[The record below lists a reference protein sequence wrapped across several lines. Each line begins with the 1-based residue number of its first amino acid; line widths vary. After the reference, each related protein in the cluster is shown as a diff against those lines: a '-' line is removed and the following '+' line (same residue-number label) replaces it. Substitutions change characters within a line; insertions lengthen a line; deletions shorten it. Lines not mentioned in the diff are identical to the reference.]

1 MGRLRASIE
10 RKLMLSFIRGK
21 TRKQRRQRKH
31 ILIALGVGAILVLL
45 VYFVQPFATINRWFT
60 DQLFLN
66 TKPSPDIVIVAVDD
80 KSLQEYGGWPWPDRS
95 LHASAVNNLKAAGAA
110 AIGFDVLFADEYQN
124 ATAFAEAIKNAGN
137 VVLAGIGDNPQITEQ
152 PLVVYKDFSLP
163 APVFAEAAAG
173 IAHANVVPEGGSVVR
188 KIPLVVSDQSGKSYP
203 ALVVSMY
210 KVYLEQHVQPGLNI
224 HEDYTIH
231 NGSIRIFNLEIPVD
245 GKSQMRVN
253 FVGGPNTFKRLSY
266 ADVIQ
271 GNFNPADIKDKLVLV
286 GMTASGWTDFWVTP
300 VSTEKM
306 FGVEI
311 HANALDTI
319 LKGSFLQ
326 ETSKL
331 IAALTVLFMVVVMG
345 FVLSLTRLRWG
356 TVLAVVLFVG
366 YGLGVFFAFD
376 SGYILNI
383 FYPLISLP
391 IMYVTTV
398 ISRVFAAQ
406 ADQSEITQLFGR
418 YVSPQVASEILSL
431 ADADRLRLGGS
442 RRDVT
447 VMFADMR
454 GFTALSEKLSPEEI
468 VATLNKYL
476 SLIIERVLA
485 NEGMIN
491 KFAGDNVMAVWN
503 APQNQPGH
511 ALLAVKAAL
520 EGQQAIIDNM
530 PQDDSLPKVQFGIGI
545 NTGPAVAGNVG
556 SEGRTEYTI
565 IGDTVNL
572 ASRLCSNAPG
582 GQIWIGPN
590 IYEQVKGAVEVE
602 ALEPQ
607 HFKGKAEPVPVYRAL
622 KLRQQ
627 GD

>member
-1 MGRLRASIE
+1 
-10 RKLMLSFIRGK
+10 MLPFLRGK

-31 ILIALGVGAILVLL
+31 ISIVLGVGAIIVLL

-66 TKPSPDIVIVAVDD
+66 TKPSPDIVIVAIDD
-80 KSLQEYGGWPWPDRS
+80 KSLQEYGGWPWADRS

-110 AIGFDVLFADEYQN
+110 AVGYDVLFADEYQN
-124 ATAFAEAIKNAGN
+124 ATAFAQALKDAGD
-137 VVLAGIGDNPQITEQ
+137 VVLAGIGDNPQATEQ
-152 PLVVYKDFSLP
+152 PMVVYKDFTLP
-163 APVFAEAAAG
+163 APVFAEAAAD
-173 IAHANVVPEGGSVVR
+173 IAHANVVPEGGGVVR
-188 KIPLVVSDQSGKSYP
+188 KIPLVVSDESGKTYP
-203 ALVVSMY
+203 ALVLAMY
-210 KVYLEQHVQPGLNI
+210 KIYLEQHVQAGGNLTI
-224 HEDYTIH
+224 HEDYSIH
-231 NGSIRIFNLEIPVD
+231 NGSIRLFNLEIPVD

-253 FVGGPNTFKRLSY
+253 FVGGPGTLKSLSY
-266 ADVIQ
+266 ADIIQ
-271 GNFNPADIKDKLVLV
+271 GNFNPADVKDKLVLV
-286 GMTASGWTDFWVTP
+286 GMTASGWTDYWVTP

-306 FGVEI
+306 WGVEI

-319 LKGSFLQ
+319 LKGRFLE

-345 FVLSLTRLRWG
+345 FVLSLVGLRWG

-383 FYPLISLP
+383 FYPLVSVP
-391 IMYVTTV
+391 IMYVTAV
-398 ISRVFAAQ
+398 ITRVFAAQ
-406 ADQSEITQLFGR
+406 ADQREINQLFGR

-431 ADADRLRLGGS
+431 ANSDQLKLGGT
-442 RRDVT
+442 RREIT

-454 GFTALSEKLSPEEI
+454 GFTALSEKLSPEAT

-491 KFAGDNVMAVWN
+491 KFAGDNIMAVWN
-503 APQNQPGH
+503 APHDQTNH

-520 EGQQAIIDNM
+520 EGQQAIDST
-530 PQDDSLPKVQFGIGI
+530 PQDESLPKVQFGIGI
-545 NTGPAVAGNVG
+545 NTGPSVAGNVG

-565 IGDTVNL
+565 IGDAVNL

-590 IYEQVKGAVEVE
+590 TYEQVKDAVAVE

-627 GD
+627 VS

>member
-1 MGRLRASIE
+1 
-10 RKLMLSFIRGK
+10 MLSFIRGK

-31 ILIALGVGAILVLL
+31 ILIALGIGAILVLL

-66 TKPSPDIVIVAVDD
+66 TKPSPDIVIVAIDD
-80 KSLQEYGGWPWPDRS
+80 KSLQEYGGWPWADRS

-110 AIGFDVLFADEYQN
+110 AIGFDVLFADEYDN
-124 ATAFAEAIKNAGN
+124 ATAFAESIKKAGN
-137 VVLAGIGDNPQITEQ
+137 VVLAGIGDNPQTTKQ

-173 IAHANVVPEGGSVVR
+173 VAHANVVPEGGSVVR
-188 KIPLVVSDQSGKSYP
+188 KIPLVVSDESGKTYP
-203 ALVVSMY
+203 ALVLAMY
-210 KVYLEQHVQPGLNI
+210 KVYLEQYVQPGLNI
-224 HEDYTIH
+224 HEDYSIH
-231 NGSIRIFNLEIPVD
+231 NGSIRLFNLEIPVD

-253 FVGGPNTFKRLSY
+253 FVGGPNTFKPLSY
-266 ADVIQ
+266 ADIIQ
-271 GNFNPADIKDKLVLV
+271 DNFDHAVVKDKLVLV
-286 GMTASGWTDFWVTP
+286 GMEASGWTDFWVTP

-345 FVLSLTRLRWG
+345 FVLPLTRLRWG

-391 IMYVTTV
+391 IMYVTAV
-398 ISRVFAAQ
+398 ITRVFAEQ
-406 ADQSEITQLFGR
+406 ADRREMNQLFGR

-431 ADADRLRLGGS
+431 ANSDQLKLGGTK
-442 RRDVT
+442 REVT

-454 GFTALSEKLSPEEI
+454 GFTAFSERLGPEE
-468 VATLNKYL
+468 VVSTLNKYL
-476 SLIIERVLA
+476 SVLIERVLA
-485 NEGMIN
+485 NDGMIN
-491 KFAGDNVMAVWN
+491 KFAGDNIMAVWN
-503 APQNQPGH
+503 APQDQPDQ

-520 EGQQAIIDNM
+520 EGQQALENI
-530 PQDDSLPKVQFGIGI
+530 PQDEGQPQVQFGIGI

-565 IGDTVNL
+565 IGDAVNL

-582 GQIWIGPN
+582 GQVWIGPHT
-590 IYEQVKGAVEVE
+590 YEVVKNEVEVE

-627 GD
+627 GN

>member
-1 MGRLRASIE
+1 
-10 RKLMLSFIRGK
+10 MLSFIKGK

-31 ILIALGVGAILVLL
+31 IAIALGVGAILVLL

-60 DQLFLN
+60 DQLFLD
-66 TKPSPDIVIVAVDD
+66 TTPSADIVIVAVDD

-110 AIGFDVLFADEYQN
+110 VIGFDVLFADEYGN
-124 ATAFAEAIKNAGN
+124 ATIFAEAIKKAGN
-137 VVLAGIGDNPQITEQ
+137 VVLAGIGDNPQVTEQ
-152 PLVVYKDFSLP
+152 PLVVYTDFTLP
-163 APVFAEAAAG
+163 APVFAEAAVDV
-173 IAHANVVPEGGSVVR
+173 AHANVVPEGGAVVR
-188 KIPLVVSDQSGKSYP
+188 KIPLVVADESGKRYP
-203 ALVVSMY
+203 ALILAMY
-210 KVYLEQHVQPGLNI
+210 KVYLEQLVQPGLDI
-224 HEDYTIH
+224 HEDYSIH

-245 GKSQMRVN
+245 SKSQMRVN
-253 FVGGPNTFKRLSY
+253 FAGGPNTFKSLSY
-266 ADVIQ
+266 KDIIE
-271 GNFNPADIKDKLVLV
+271 NKFDPAAVKGKLVLV

-306 FGVEI
+306 YGVEI

-319 LKGSFLQ
+319 LKGRFL
-326 ETSKL
+326 EEASKL

-345 FVLSLTRLRWG
+345 FVLPLMRLRWG
-356 TVLAVVLFVG
+356 TVLTVVLFIG
-366 YGLGVFFAFD
+366 YGLAVFLAFD
-376 SGYILNI
+376 SGHILNI

-391 IMYVTTV
+391 IMYVTAV

-406 ADQSEITQLFGR
+406 ADRRDINDLFGR

-431 ADADRLRLGGS
+431 ANADQLKLGGA
-442 RRDVT
+442 RREVT

-454 GFTALSEKLSPEEI
+454 GFTAMSERLGPEEI

-476 SLIIERVLA
+476 SVLIERVLA

-491 KFAGDNVMAVWN
+491 KFAGDNIMAVWN
-503 APQNQPGH
+503 APQDQSDH
-511 ALLAVKAAL
+511 ALLAVKAAI
-520 EGQQAIIDNM
+520 EGQQAMESM
-530 PQDDSLPKVQFGIGI
+530 PQDESQPKVQFGIGI

-565 IGDTVNL
+565 IGDAVNI

-582 GQIWIGPN
+582 GQVWIGPHT
-590 IYEQVKGAVEVE
+590 YEVVKNEVEVE

-607 HFKGKAEPVPVYRAL
+607 KFKGKAEPIPVYRAL
-622 KLRQQ
+622 RLRKQSE
-627 GD
+627 

>member
-1 MGRLRASIE
+1 
-10 RKLMLSFIRGK
+10 MLSFIKGK
-21 TRKQRRQRKH
+21 TRKQRRQRNH

-60 DQLFLN
+60 DQLFLDTN
-66 TKPSPDIVIVAVDD
+66 PSPDIVIVAIDD
-80 KSLQEYGGWPWPDRS
+80 NSLQQYGGWPWADRS

-110 AIGFDVLFADEYQN
+110 VIGFDVLFADEYQN
-124 ATAFAEAIKNAGN
+124 ATAFAQAMKDAGN
-137 VVLAGIGDNPQITEQ
+137 VVLAGIGDNPQVTEQ
-152 PLVVYKDFSLP
+152 PMVMYRDFSLP
-163 APVFAEAAAG
+163 APVFAEAAADV
-173 IAHANVVPEGGSVVR
+173 AHANVVPEGGSVVR
-188 KIPLVVSDQSGKSYP
+188 KIPLVVSDESGKTYP
-203 ALVVSMY
+203 ALVLAMY
-210 KVYLEQHVQPGLNI
+210 KIYLEQYVQPGLNI
-224 HEDYTIH
+224 HEDYSIQ
-231 NGSIRIFNLEIPVD
+231 NGSIRLFNLEIPVD

-253 FVGGPNTFKRLSY
+253 FVGGPNTFNRLSY

-271 GNFNPADIKDKLVLV
+271 GNFDPAVVKDKLVLV
-286 GMTASGWTDFWVTP
+286 GMTASGWTDYWVTP

-326 ETSKL
+326 ETGKL
-331 IAALTVLFMVVVMG
+331 IAALTVLFMVVVLG
-345 FVLSLTRLRWG
+345 FVMPLTRLRWG

-391 IMYVTTV
+391 IMYVTAV

-406 ADQSEITQLFGR
+406 ADRREINQLFGR
-418 YVSPQVASEILSL
+418 YVSRQVASEILSL
-431 ADADRLRLGGS
+431 ANADQLNLGGT
-442 RRDVT
+442 RREVT

-454 GFTALSEKLSPEEI
+454 GFTALSERLGPEEV

-476 SLIIERVLA
+476 SVLIERVLA

-491 KFAGDNVMAVWN
+491 KFAGDNIVAVWN
-503 APQNQPGH
+503 APQDQPDH
-511 ALLAVKAAL
+511 ALLAVKAAIG
-520 EGQQAIIDNM
+520 GQQAMESM
-530 PQDDSLPKVQFGIGI
+530 PQDESRPKVHFGIGI

-556 SEGRTEYTI
+556 SEGRSEYTV
-565 IGDTVNL
+565 IGDSVNL

-582 GQIWIGPN
+582 AQIWIGPN
-590 IYEQVKGAVEVE
+590 TYEQVKDSVEVE

-607 HFKGKAEPVPVYRAL
+607 QFKGKAEPIPVYRAL
-622 KLRQQ
+622 KMRQ
-627 GD
+627 GGK

>member
-1 MGRLRASIE
+1 
-10 RKLMLSFIRGK
+10 MLSFIRGK

-31 ILIALGVGAILVLL
+31 ISIALGIGAILILL

-66 TKPSPDIVIVAVDD
+66 TKPSSDIVIVAIDD
-80 KSLQEYGGWPWPDRS
+80 KSLQEYGGWPWAERS

-110 AIGFDVLFADEYQN
+110 AIGFDVLFADEYEN
-124 ATAFAEAIKNAGN
+124 ATAFAQAMKDAGN
-137 VVLAGIGDNPQITEQ
+137 VVLVGTGDNPQITEQ
-152 PLVVYKDFSLP
+152 PLVVYKDFTLP
-163 APVFAEAAAG
+163 APVFAEAAAD
-173 IAHANVVPEGGSVVR
+173 IANANVVPEGGSVVR
-188 KIPLVVSDQSGKSYP
+188 KIPLVVSDESGKTYP
-203 ALVVSMY
+203 ALVLAMY

-224 HEDYTIH
+224 HEDYSIH
-231 NGSIRIFNLEIPVD
+231 NGSIRLFNLEIPVD
-245 GKSQMRVN
+245 GKSQMQIN

-271 GNFNPADIKDKLVLV
+271 GNFNPADVKDKLVLI
-286 GMTASGWTDFWVTP
+286 GMTASGWTDYWVTP

-306 FGVEI
+306 YGVEI

-319 LKGSFLQ
+319 LKGRFLV

-345 FVLSLTRLRWG
+345 FVLPLIRLRWG

-391 IMYVTTV
+391 IMYVTAV
-398 ISRVFAAQ
+398 ITRVFAAQ
-406 ADQSEITQLFGR
+406 ADQREINQLFGR

-431 ADADRLRLGGS
+431 ADSDKLKLGGA

-454 GFTALSEKLSPEEI
+454 GFTAMSERMGPEEV

-476 SLIIERVLA
+476 SVLIERVLA
-485 NEGMIN
+485 NAGMIN
-491 KFAGDNVMAVWN
+491 KFAGDNIMAVWN
-503 APQNQPGH
+503 APQDQPDQ

-520 EGQQAIIDNM
+520 EGQQAM
-530 PQDDSLPKVQFGIGI
+530 ESLPQDEGKPKVQFGIGI

-565 IGDTVNL
+565 IGDAVNL
-572 ASRLCSNAPG
+572 AARLCSNAPG
-582 GQIWIGPN
+582 GQVWIGTN
-590 IYEQVKGAVEVE
+590 TYEWVKDEVEVE

-607 HFKGKAEPVPVYRAL
+607 HFKGKAEPIPVYRAL
-622 KLRQQ
+622 KLRKQ
-627 GD
+627 GE

>member
-1 MGRLRASIE
+1 
-10 RKLMLSFIRGK
+10 MLSFLRGK

-31 ILIALGVGAILVLL
+31 ILIALGIGAILVLL

-60 DQLFLN
+60 DQLFLD
-66 TKPSPDIVIVAVDD
+66 TTPSPDIAIVAVDD

-95 LHASAVNNLKAAGAA
+95 LHASAVNNLKEAGAA
-110 AIGFDVLFADEYQN
+110 VIGFDVLFADEYGN
-124 ATAFAEAIKNAGN
+124 ATMFAQAMKDAGN
-137 VVLAGIGDNPQITEQ
+137 VVLAGIGDNPVVTEQ
-152 PLVVYKDFSLP
+152 PLVVYRDFTLP
-163 APVFAEAAAG
+163 APVFAEAAVD

-188 KIPLVVSDQSGKSYP
+188 KIPLVVSDESGQTYP
-203 ALVVSMY
+203 ALVLAMY
-210 KVYLEQHVQPGLNI
+210 KIYLEQHVQPGLNI
-224 HEDYTIH
+224 HEDYSIH
-231 NGSIRIFNLEIPVD
+231 NGSIRLFNLKIPVD
-245 GKSQMRVN
+245 GKSQMRIN
-253 FVGGPNTFKRLSY
+253 FVGGPDSFPSLSY
-266 ADVIQ
+266 VDIIK
-271 GNFNPADIKDKLVLV
+271 GNFTADDVKDKLVLV
-286 GMTASGWTDFWVTP
+286 GMTAKGSQDYWVTP

-306 FGVEI
+306 WGVEI
-311 HANALDTI
+311 HANALDTL
-319 LKGSFLQ
+319 LKGRFLE

-331 IAALTVLFMVVVMG
+331 IAALTVLFMVVVMS
-345 FVLSLTRLRWG
+345 FVLPLVRLRWG
-356 TVLAVVLFVG
+356 TVLTVVLFIG
-366 YGLGVFFAFD
+366 YGLAVFFAFD
-376 SGYILNI
+376 SGLILNI

-391 IMYVTTV
+391 IMYVTAV
-398 ISRVFAAQ
+398 ISSMFAAQ
-406 ADQSEITQLFGR
+406 SDRREINNLFGR

-431 ADADRLRLGGS
+431 ANADQLKLGGT
-442 RRDVT
+442 RRNIT

-454 GFTALSEKLSPEEI
+454 GFTALSEKLSPEAI

-491 KFAGDNVMAVWN
+491 KFAGDNIMAVWN
-503 APQNQPGH
+503 APHDQPNH

-520 EGQQAIIDNM
+520 EGQHAIDST
-530 PQDDSLPKVQFGIGI
+530 PQDESLPKVQFGIGI

-590 IYEQVKGAVEVE
+590 IYEQVKDAVEVE

-607 HFKGKAEPVPVYRAL
+607 HFKGKAEPVPVYRVL

-627 GD
+627 GS

>member
-1 MGRLRASIE
+1 M
-10 RKLMLSFIRGK
+10 
-21 TRKQRRQRKH
+21 
-31 ILIALGVGAILVLL
+31 
-45 VYFVQPFATINRWFT
+45 
-60 DQLFLN
+60 
-66 TKPSPDIVIVAVDD
+66 
-80 KSLQEYGGWPWPDRS
+80 
-95 LHASAVNNLKAAGAA
+95 
-110 AIGFDVLFADEYQN
+110 
-124 ATAFAEAIKNAGN
+124 
-137 VVLAGIGDNPQITEQ
+137 
-152 PLVVYKDFSLP
+152 VVYKDFTLP
-163 APVFAEAAAG
+163 APVFAEAAADV
-173 IAHANVVPEGGSVVR
+173 AHANVVPEGGSVVR
-188 KIPLVVSDQSGKSYP
+188 KIPLVVSDESGKTYP
-203 ALVVSMY
+203 ALVLAMY
-210 KVYLEQHVQPGLNI
+210 KIYLEQHVQPGLNI
-224 HEDYTIH
+224 HEDYSIH
-231 NGSIRIFNLEIPVD
+231 NGSIHLFNLEIPVD

-271 GNFNPADIKDKLVLV
+271 GTFKASDVKDKLVLV
-286 GMTASGWTDFWVTP
+286 GMTASGWGTDYWVTP

-319 LKGSFLQ
+319 LKGRFLQ

-345 FVLSLTRLRWG
+345 FVLPLTRLRWG

-383 FYPLISLP
+383 FYPLVSVP
-391 IMYVTTV
+391 IMYVTAV
-398 ISRVFAAQ
+398 ITRVFAAQ
-406 ADQSEITQLFGR
+406 ADQREINQLFGR
-418 YVSPQVASEILSL
+418 YVSPQVASEILNL
-431 ADADRLRLGGS
+431 ANADQLKLGGT
-442 RRDVT
+442 RREIT

-454 GFTALSEKLSPEEI
+454 GFTALSEKLSPEAT

-491 KFAGDNVMAVWN
+491 KFAGDNIMAVWN
-503 APQNQPGH
+503 APQDQTNH

-520 EGQQAIIDNM
+520 EGQQAIDST
-530 PQDDSLPKVQFGIGI
+530 PQDESLPKVQFGIGI

-565 IGDTVNL
+565 IGDAVNL

-582 GQIWIGPN
+582 GQVWIGPN
-590 IYEQVKGAVEVE
+590 TYEQVKDAVEVE

-627 GD
+627 VS

>member
-1 MGRLRASIE
+1 
-10 RKLMLSFIRGK
+10 MLSFIKGK
-21 TRKQRRQRKH
+21 TRKQRRQRNH

-60 DQLFLN
+60 DQLFLDTN
-66 TKPSPDIVIVAVDD
+66 PSPDIVIVAIDD
-80 KSLQEYGGWPWPDRS
+80 NSLQQYGGWPWADRS
-95 LHASAVNNLKAAGAA
+95 LHASAVDNLKASGAA

-124 ATAFAEAIKNAGN
+124 ATAFAQAMKDAGN
-137 VVLAGIGDNPQITEQ
+137 VVLAGIGDNPQATEQ
-152 PLVVYKDFSLP
+152 PMVMYRDFSLP
-163 APVFAEAAAG
+163 APVFAEAAADV
-173 IAHANVVPEGGSVVR
+173 AHANVVPEGGSVVR
-188 KIPLVVSDQSGKSYP
+188 KIPLVVSDESGKTYP
-203 ALVVSMY
+203 ALVLAMY
-210 KVYLEQHVQPGLNI
+210 KIYLEQYVQPGLNI
-224 HEDYTIH
+224 HEDYSIH
-231 NGSIRIFNLEIPVD
+231 NGSIRFFNLEIPVD

-266 ADVIQ
+266 ANVIQ
-271 GNFNPADIKDKLVLV
+271 GNFDPGVVKDKLVLV
-286 GMTASGWTDFWVTP
+286 GMTASGWTDYWVTP

-306 FGVEI
+306 YGVEI

-331 IAALTVLFMVVVMG
+331 IAALTVLFMVVIMG
-345 FVLSLTRLRWG
+345 FVMPLTRLRWG

-391 IMYVTTV
+391 IMYVTAV

-406 ADQSEITQLFGR
+406 ADRREINQLFGR
-418 YVSPQVASEILSL
+418 YVSPQVANEILSL
-431 ADADRLRLGGS
+431 ANADELKLGGT

-447 VMFADMR
+447 VLFADMR
-454 GFTALSEKLSPEEI
+454 GFTALSERLSPEDI

-491 KFAGDNVMAVWN
+491 KFAGDNIMAVWN
-503 APQNQPGH
+503 APQNQPDH

-520 EGQQAIIDNM
+520 EGQQAIADI
-530 PQDDSLPKVQFGIGI
+530 PQDESLHKVQFGIGI

-565 IGDTVNL
+565 IGDAVNL

-590 IYEQVKGAVEVE
+590 TYEQVKDAVEVE

-607 HFKGKAEPVPVYRAL
+607 RFKGKAEPVPVYRAM
-622 KLRQQ
+622 KLHQQ
-627 GD
+627 SS

>member
-1 MGRLRASIE
+1 
-10 RKLMLSFIRGK
+10 MLSFFRGG

-60 DQLFLN
+60 DQLFLD

-80 KSLQEYGGWPWPDRS
+80 KSLREYGGWPWADRS
-95 LHASAVNNLKAAGAA
+95 LHASAVNNLKVAGAA
-110 AIGFDVLFADEYQN
+110 AIGFDVLFADEYEN
-124 ATAFAEAIKNAGN
+124 ATAFAEAIKNAGD

-188 KIPLVVSDQSGKSYP
+188 KIPLVVSDTSGKSYP
-203 ALVVSMY
+203 ALVLAMY
-210 KVYLEQHVQPGLNI
+210 KVYLEQYVQPGLNI

-231 NGSIRIFNLEIPVD
+231 NGSIRLFNLEIPVD

-319 LKGSFLQ
+319 LKGSFL
-326 ETSKL
+326 EEASKL

-345 FVLSLTRLRWG
+345 FVLSLVGLRWG

-391 IMYVTTV
+391 IMYVTAV
-398 ISRVFAAQ
+398 ISRMFAAQ
-406 ADQSEITQLFGR
+406 ADQSEVTQLFGR
-418 YVSPQVASEILSL
+418 YVSPQVASEILGL
-431 ADADRLRLGGS
+431 ADADQLRLGGS

-491 KFAGDNVMAVWN
+491 KFAGDNIMAVWN
-503 APQNQPGH
+503 APQDQPSH

-520 EGQQAIIDNM
+520 EGQQAIADM

-582 GQIWIGPN
+582 GQTWIGPN
-590 IYEQVKGAVEVE
+590 IYEQVKDAVDVE

-607 HFKGKAEPVPVYRAL
+607 KFKGKAEPIPVYRAL
-622 KLRQQ
+622 RLRKQSE
-627 GD
+627 